1 MTTWSIQYGD
11 ETGSQIN
18 RTTDDIGE
26 VHATLEHIVKDEE
39 RTAGYAGQT
48 ATWRDYDPRTEDG
61 YGVGNWTLDIVNLD
75 THTPDGYTI
84 EEAAEMQ
91 ADFYGAD
98 LYLDR
103 TDATWGELDADPLEN
118 KTESFMLEAPD
129 PMGTVEVRAN
139 ILESLFQSYSGP
151 GNHITTYL
159 DYLSETEAIVS
170 VYRTLVGIVGNEWFI
185 TIKHGTADVAIK
197 HTDGRT
203 EWFGPMEALV
213 YMHRVLT
220 D

>member
-98 LYLDR
+98 LVER
-103 TDATWGELDADPLEN
+103 ENAHTTDGYDGPNEWVPIIAPKAERVAILVDMLRAFTRLNVAKPNLWVETGNTIPKWQRIRETDIVVRQTDGFTL
-118 KTESFMLEAPD
+118 TEDLWFIRL
-129 PMGTVEVRAN
+129 
-139 ILESLFQSYSGP
+139 Y
-151 GNHITTYL
+151 
-159 DYLSETEAIVS
+159 ETEATV
-170 VYRTLVGIVGNEWFI
+170 NI
-185 TIKHGTADVAIK
+185 THNGASIDY
-197 HTDGRT
+197 DN
-203 EWFGPMEALV
+203 PMDALV
-213 YMHRVLT
+213 WLHTAFQRY
-220 D
+220 